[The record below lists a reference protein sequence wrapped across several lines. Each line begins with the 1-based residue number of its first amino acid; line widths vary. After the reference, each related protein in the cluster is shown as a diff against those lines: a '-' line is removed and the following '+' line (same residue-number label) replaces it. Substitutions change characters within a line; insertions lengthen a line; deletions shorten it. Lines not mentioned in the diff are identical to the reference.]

1 MVIAEYADRHLR
13 EIRGANMIGLRLILD
28 DKDINRRSDF
38 VLLVY
43 RFLCHS
49 CSVACSL

>member
-28 DKDINRRSDF
+28 DASFAIP
-38 VLLVY
+38 
-43 RFLCHS
+43 
-49 CSVACSL
+49 AQ